1 MQLPAA
7 AARAPTWFYTC
18 RLLDE
23 KLSDLHRCSN
33 LNTVKQIQAQVLKH
47 DVHQDPYIA
56 PKLVAAFSVSRHLPP
71 PSTHSTS
78 IDAAIWLFLEMEE
91 RDVVSWNSVIGG
103 LVRGG
108 EFEKACK
115 VFDETLERDVVSW
128 NIMLDMYAKA
138 EEMGKVLEMF
148 EGIPERNV
156 VSWATMV
163 WGYCRV
169 GDMNISRMLFDKCP
183 GKNLM
188 EGVGMRVDDGFLI
201 SILTA
206 CAESG
211 MAVLG
216 KRIHAS
222 VERRRF
228 RCSTK
233 VLNAFIDMYAK
244 CGCVDV
250 ALGVFSRIEKKDLVP
265 WNSIIQGL
273 DMHECGEK
281 ALELFTRMVHESFE
295 PDKYTFIGL
304 LCACTHA
311 GLVNEGILL
320 LLNGESAWD
329 CSSS

>member
-1 MQLPAA
+1 
-7 AARAPTWFYTC
+7 
-18 RLLDE
+18 
-23 KLSDLHRCSN
+23 
-33 LNTVKQIQAQVLKH
+33 
-47 DVHQDPYIA
+47 
-56 PKLVAAFSVSRHLPP
+56 
-71 PSTHSTS
+71 
-78 IDAAIWLFLEMEE
+78 
-91 RDVVSWNSVIGG
+91 
-103 LVRGG
+103 
-108 EFEKACK
+108 
-115 VFDETLERDVVSW
+115 
-128 NIMLDMYAKA
+128 
-138 EEMGKVLEMF
+138 
-148 EGIPERNV
+148 
-156 VSWATMV
+156 
-163 WGYCRV
+163 
-169 GDMNISRMLFDKCP
+169 
-183 GKNLM
+183 M

-329 CSSS
+329 CSSRGHLEEAFQLVRNMPMEPNEIVLGTLLGACRMHNDVDLANAVCEHLFELAPLDPGNFNLLSNIYAQAGDWVNVASVKWQMKNTGSQKPSGASSIEVEEEVHEFTAFDQSHPKSDDIYI

>member
-1 MQLPAA
+1 MVQMIHAHVVKFGFFGSDIFVPNSLIDLYCKCGG
-7 AARAPTWFYTC
+7 AR
-18 RLLDE
+18 
-23 KLSDLHRCSN
+23 
-33 LNTVKQIQAQVLKH
+33 
-47 DVHQDPYIA
+47 
-56 PKLVAAFSVSRHLPP
+56 
-71 PSTHSTS
+71 

-103 LVRGG
+103 LLRGG

-115 VFDETLERDVVSW
+115 VFGEMPERDVVSW
-128 NIMLDMYAKA
+128 NIMLDGYAKA
-138 EEMGKVLEMF
+138 EEMGKVFEMF
-148 EGIPERNV
+148 EGMPERNV
-156 VSWATMV
+156 LSWATMV

-169 GDMNISRMLFDKCP
+169 GDVNMSRMFFDKCP
-183 GKNLM
+183 GKNLVIWTTMISWYAEKGLVNEAIKLYVKM

-211 MAVLG
+211 MAALG

-228 RCSTK
+228 RYSTK
-233 VLNAFIDMYAK
+233 VL

-265 WNSIIQGL
+265 WNSLIQGL
-273 DMHECGEK
+273 DMHERGEK
-281 ALELFTRMVHESFE
+281 ALELFTRMVHEGFE

-311 GLVNEGILL
+311 GLVNEGVLL

>member
-56 PKLVAAFSVSRHLPP
+56 PKLVAAFSMIHAHVVKFGFFGSDIFVPNSLIDLYCKCGGAR
-71 PSTHSTS
+71 

-183 GKNLM
+183 GKNLVIWTTM
-188 EGVGMRVDDGFLI
+188 I
-201 SILTA
+201 
-206 CAESG
+206 SG
-211 MAVLG
+211 ML
-216 KRIHAS
+216 
-222 VERRRF
+222 RR
-228 RCSTK
+228 
-233 VLNAFIDMYAK
+233 
-244 CGCVDV
+244 
-250 ALGVFSRIEKKDLVP
+250 
-265 WNSIIQGL
+265 
-273 DMHECGEK
+273 
-281 ALELFTRMVHESFE
+281 
-295 PDKYTFIGL
+295 GL
-304 LCACTHA
+304 LMRQ
-311 GLVNEGILL
+311 
-320 LLNGESAWD
+320 
-329 CSSS
+329 